1 MRDELI
7 KYETAKLAKEKGFK
21 ETCQYFYYGKEPI
34 LTYIPFSNKNSL
46 DSEYATPTQ
55 SLLQRWLREV
65 HGIHIAIEFSNMQ
78 NAYFH
83 KVYASTED
91 LIDIEMKYLTIEP
104 ENYIIYATYELALES
119 ALLEALNLIP

>member
-1 MRDELI
+1 MKDELI
-7 KYETAKLAKEKGFK
+7 NYETAKLAKGKGFDLK
-21 ETCQYFYYGKEPI
+21 SKTNSYYSPEGK
-34 LTYIPFSNKNSL
+34 L
-46 DSEYATPTQ
+46 DGLWGDGGYYACTQ

-119 ALLEALNLIP
+119 ALFESLNLIP